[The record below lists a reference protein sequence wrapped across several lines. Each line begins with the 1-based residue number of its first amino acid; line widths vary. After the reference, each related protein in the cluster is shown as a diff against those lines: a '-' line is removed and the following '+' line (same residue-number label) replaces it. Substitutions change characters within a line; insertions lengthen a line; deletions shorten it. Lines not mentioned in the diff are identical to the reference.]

1 MDTLSIKLA
10 IENRIIPFA
19 QHIKVSPNAITLSAL
34 LITLTASGFVFAES
48 LLVAGFL
55 IIIAGVM
62 DILDGAVAKA
72 HNKATPFGALL
83 DRVSDRVS
91 DFALLAAFI
100 AAGYV
105 HVILGLYVLLT
116 VMLASYIS
124 ACIEAGTKSCVG
136 EKLSLRAVRIVLIV
150 IGSITMRIDEM
161 MLALAIVGTY
171 ASIKRMVQAWRM
183 LNISAQA

>member
-1 MDTLSIKLA
+1 MDTLRIKLA

-19 QHIKVSPNAITLSAL
+19 QHIKISPNAITLAAL
-34 LITLTASGFVFAES
+34 LITLTASGFVFAKS

-55 IIIAGVM
+55 IVIAGLL

-91 DFALLAAFI
+91 DFALLASFI

-105 HVILGLYVLLT
+105 QVVLGLYILLT

-124 ACIEAGTKSCVG
+124 ACIEAATKSNVG

-150 IGSITMRIDEM
+150 IGSITMRIDET

-171 ASIKRMVQAWRM
+171 TSITRMVQAYRL
-183 LNISAQA
+183 LNAGVHA

>member
-1 MDTLSIKLA
+1 MDALRIKLA
-10 IENRIIPFA
+10 IETRIIPFA
-19 QHIKVSPNAITLSAL
+19 QHIKVSPNAITLAAL
-34 LITLTASGFVFAES
+34 LITLTASGFVLAES
-48 LLVAGFL
+48 PLIAGFL
-55 IIIAGVM
+55 IAIAGVM

-91 DFALLAAFI
+91 DFAMLSAFI

-105 HVILGLYVLLT
+105 HVVLGLYVLLT

-124 ACIEAGTKSCVG
+124 ACIEAATKSHVG

-150 IGSITMRIDEM
+150 LGSITMRIDETM
-161 MLALAIVGTY
+161 FALAIVGTY
-171 ASIKRMVQAWRM
+171 ASLARMLQAYRLLNTGVQA
-183 LNISAQA
+183 

>member
-91 DFALLAAFI
+91 
-100 AAGYV
+100 G
-105 HVILGLYVLLT
+105 
-116 VMLASYIS
+116 
-124 ACIEAGTKSCVG
+124 
-136 EKLSLRAVRIVLIV
+136 
-150 IGSITMRIDEM
+150 
-161 MLALAIVGTY
+161 
-171 ASIKRMVQAWRM
+171 
-183 LNISAQA
+183 

>member
-1 MDTLSIKLA
+1 M
-10 IENRIIPFA
+10 
-19 QHIKVSPNAITLSAL
+19 
-34 LITLTASGFVFAES
+34 
-48 LLVAGFL
+48 
-55 IIIAGVM
+55 
-62 DILDGAVAKA
+62 
-72 HNKATPFGALL
+72 
-83 DRVSDRVS
+83 
-91 DFALLAAFI
+91 AAFI

-105 HVILGLYVLLT
+105 HVVLGLYVLLT

-171 ASIKRMVQAWRM
+171 ASIKRMVQAWRL
-183 LNISAQA
+183 LNIGAQA